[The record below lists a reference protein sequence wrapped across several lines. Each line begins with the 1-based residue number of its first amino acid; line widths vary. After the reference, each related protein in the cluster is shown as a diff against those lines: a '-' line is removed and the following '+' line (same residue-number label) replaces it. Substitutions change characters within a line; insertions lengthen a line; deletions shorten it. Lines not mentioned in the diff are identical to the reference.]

1 MALYSQMT
9 TRPYDRQMAATSQVR
24 ASPDDRLGYNGTRP
38 LMVLLSGTML
48 SQGHHLFG
56 PLPPI
61 REELPGL
68 NIIFHHEIYG
78 CATIVE
84 PVSGCPYLPRAARS
98 LVLPIF
104 GEDSLTILEDY
115 DSLDEEVLRSA
126 IPSSRLCYA
135 VYCHSQS
142 LARN

>member
-1 MALYSQMT
+1 
-9 TRPYDRQMAATSQVR
+9 MAATSQVR

-68 NIIFHHEIYG
+68 NIIFHHENIWVCYNCG
-78 CATIVE
+78 ASFRLPLSPTSSTIAGVAH
-84 PVSGCPYLPRAARS
+84 LW
-98 LVLPIF
+98 
-104 GEDSLTILEDY
+104 
-115 DSLDEEVLRSA
+115 
-126 IPSSRLCYA
+126 
-135 VYCHSQS
+135 
-142 LARN
+142 